1 MMRKTLIVLPIT
13 ILALWLAGCGGG
25 EKARKAESTMDAPE
39 IHYSRGKSLL
49 NQEKLTE
56 ALFEFQQAKSLD
68 PKYAPAYEGMGW
80 VYLAQKNLEG
90 ARTAAKKSL
99 DLDKHWVLARFIL
112 ARLKSEEKKYD
123 EAVKIARKGLKAV
136 ANSTVPDK
144 KDASITGY
152 LTLGDIFRDA
162 DRYNDAQDAY
172 SRVLEIDKTNMRA
185 DRAIREL
192 AQYKTAIAGQ
202 SAILQKVARQKQIT
216 RADVAVLFVL
226 ELPLEKVFRKAGNPE
241 AAEFRPP
248 QAPVMGPPA
257 TPDKS
262 SFGSD
267 VPQDFWARSFI
278 EEVEKRGIMEVY
290 PDGTFRPQ
298 APVNRA
304 ELAQIIEKFLVRIWN
319 DPGLESR
326 YYGSTSPF
334 SDVNNTAPIFN
345 AVMVVASRNIIP
357 GREDGTFQPFA
368 SISGTEA
375 INIVRN
381 LKAKL

>member
-1 MMRKTLIVLPIT
+1 MRKLLFLMGVAFFVSWI
-13 ILALWLAGCGGG
+13 AGCGGG

-39 IHYSRGKSLL
+39 IHYARGKSLL
-49 NQEKLTE
+49 AQEKLNE

-80 VYLAQKNLEG
+80 VYLAQSNFEG

-112 ARLKSEEKKYD
+112 ARLKAESKKYD
-123 EAVKIARKGLKAV
+123 DAVKMARKGLKEV
-136 ANSTVPDK
+136 PKSTVPDK
-144 KDASITGY
+144 KGASITGY
-152 LTLGDIFRDA
+152 LTLGDIFRNA
-162 DRYNDAQDAY
+162 DRYNEAQDAY
-172 SRVLEIDKTNMRA
+172 SRVLEIDKTNMQA
-185 DRAIREL
+185 DRAIRDL

-226 ELPLEKVFRKAGNPE
+226 ELPLEKVFRKAGNPG

-248 QAPVMGPPA
+248 QTPVMGKRQ
-257 TPDKS
+257 TPRQNS
-262 SFGSD
+262 LGRD
-267 VPQDFWARSFI
+267 VPDNFWARSFI
-278 EEVEKRGIMEVY
+278 EESINRGIMEVY

-298 APVNRA
+298 EPVNRA
-304 ELAQIIEKFLVRIWN
+304 ELARIIEKFLIRIWN

-357 GREDGTFQPFA
+357 GKEDGTFQPFG